1 MRFTKDDDRVF
12 AAFLAQRPAEGRK
25 FSTDGRRLDGGMYL
39 SNVAS
44 WEMGPRGVEIPVL
57 HDLGSRT
64 AQQIHRR
71 LRKMGGPIVKH
82 EWEIRHTGHRGAERR
97 HGSRVAEGF
106 AGDEPTAKNILE
118 WLGPYMEHEGL
129 DAPRESARLARLIA
143 NARTNRQAQEV
154 LEEVN
159 RVIDAHGVEAIRIE
173 GAYIDGYY
181 FDIVAT
187 YVNTGDTYSA
197 TLLHESATGR
207 FVLTTWG
214 DWFEANEREY
224 LPEEEEEEEEDD
236 DDLDE
241 ARRRDPKKVRGAPH
255 NAPSPNPLSGP
266 RKNERDL
273 SIEQAVRLARSTG
286 ESHAV
291 TMDKRGD
298 YRVVVEHQAPPG
310 HAIAFAHPDGTVS
323 YVRWSPQERRGRKRR

>member
-71 LRKMGGPIVKH
+71 LRKMGGPIVKY
-82 EWEIRHTGHRGAERR
+82 EWELSKMARAPSRG
-97 HGSRVAEGF
+97 RVAEGF
-106 AGDEPTAKNILE
+106 SGDPPTARNILE

-143 NARTNRQAQEV
+143 NARNNRQVDGV
-154 LEEVN
+154 LEEAN
-159 RVIDAHGVEAIRIE
+159 RLVTGHGVEAIRIPD
-173 GAYIDGYY
+173 AYVDHYY
-181 FDIVAT
+181 FDIVAV
-187 YVNTGDTYSA
+187 YVNMGDSYA
-197 TLLHESATGR
+197 GTLLYETATGR
-207 FVLTTWG
+207 FLLTTWA

-224 LPEEEEEEEEDD
+224 LPSDV
-236 DDLDE
+236 DE
-241 ARRRDPKKVRGAPH
+241 APRHRRR
-255 NAPSPNPLSGP
+255 
-266 RKNERDL
+266 
-273 SIEQAVRLARSTG
+273 
-286 ESHAV
+286 
-291 TMDKRGD
+291 
-298 YRVVVEHQAPPG
+298 PP
-310 HAIAFAHPDGTVS
+310 A
-323 YVRWSPQERRGRKRR
+323 RRGRAPRRRR